1 MECQDLI
8 LNLTF
13 MNYLWKKEATNLYL
27 VTYIYIYYIIALAVN
42 IPNM

>member
-27 VTYIYIYYIIALAVN
+27 VTYIYSIIALAVN